1 MRLFKTDVSAP
12 LEFVSAGK
20 FVSNVPWRHSQRV
33 IDSFEL
39 IVGLNGT
46 VYLQQDEERYA
57 LRPGDVLLLLPGRVH
72 QGYAVSGENSSF
84 YWVHFLCPAPS
95 QLIEAP
101 EIPDELR
108 MLLTHPESHRMN
120 SSIYIPVFSTP
131 SGIERL
137 NILFHQLLHIANS
150 DYSTHLAAGY
160 MTTSLM
166 LELSEQTM
174 AGLRIALGDHP
185 ADDLLANLIEWVRI
199 HLAESIS
206 ISQLA
211 ERFQYNPDYLSR
223 YFKRRTGMSLQ
234 EYIHALKLSK
244 AKDLLAQ
251 TRQSVKEVAYEVGF
265 SDEKYFMRLF
275 KKYEKITPTEYR
287 KAYYMTHLNKR

>member
-1 MRLFKTDVSAP
+1 MRLFKTDVFAP
-12 LEFVSAGK
+12 LEFVSAGR
-20 FVSNVPWRHSQRV
+20 FESNAPWRHSQRV

-39 IVGLNGT
+39 IVGLKGT
-46 VYLQQDEERYA
+46 VFIQQEEERYA

-72 QGYAVSGENSSF
+72 QGYAFSEENSSF
-84 YWVHFLCPAPS
+84 YWVHFLCPTPF
-95 QLIEAP
+95 QIFDEP
-101 EIPDELR
+101 EIPNEMS
-108 MLLTHPESHRMN
+108 MLLSNPESHRIH

-137 NILFHQLLHIANS
+137 NILFRQLLHIANS
-150 DYSTHLAAGY
+150 DYSTSLAAGY

-166 LELSEQTM
+166 LELSEQTI
-174 AGLRIALGDHP
+174 AGLRIALSNHR
-185 ADDLLANLIEWVRI
+185 ADDLLANLMEWARI
-199 HLAESIS
+199 HLAEPVSIS
-206 ISQLA
+206 ELA
-211 ERFQYNPDYLSR
+211 DRFQYNPDYLSR
-223 YFKRRTGMSLQ
+223 YFKRKTGMNLQ
-234 EYIHALKLSK
+234 EYILALKLSK

-287 KAYYMTHLNKR
+287 KAYYMTHLNNQ